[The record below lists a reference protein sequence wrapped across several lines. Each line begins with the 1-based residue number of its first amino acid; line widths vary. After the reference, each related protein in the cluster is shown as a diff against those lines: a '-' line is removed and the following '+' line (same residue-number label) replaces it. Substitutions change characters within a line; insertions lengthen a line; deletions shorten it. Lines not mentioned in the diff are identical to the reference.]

1 MTADSRE
8 RRRDFAKRLNLEPR
22 LAPFLD
28 LRWDGQPARPP
39 TLHLDDV
46 SAIPFLVNVAGVEEY
61 QHRARARAGDGDMYV
76 AVTPP
81 TRGYED
87 YCATRLRLSSPRF
100 VLAEPVRGPMAVAR
114 AAASGKTFAE
124 LVDATRAAG
133 GMLIHPYMG
142 IEEVWDLARQLAT
155 EAGGRVTV
163 LAPPPPITWIA
174 NDKAL
179 FSEVVEIVLGRDW
192 LVETRTTAEPATMA
206 RLLMEISGRHEM
218 VALKRT
224 RCASATGNQ
233 VFQAADLRVKGVAGT
248 EQDVSRF
255 LERTEWP
262 GDEEVLIVAW
272 EDTPLSPSTQIW
284 IPPSGGPPPRLDGI
298 YEQILEGDAGM
309 FVGSRP
315 STLPAPV
322 NEVLAGSALRVAA
335 MLQELGYCGRCSFDH
350 LVLGDPHGEFR
361 VLFTECNGRWGGT
374 STPMSLVDRLVSGPR
389 PPYRAQDFT
398 HRGLVGL
405 PLTELLAR
413 VGDDLF
419 DQATERGRFILY
431 NVGPLARVGKLDVIA
446 LGQSQDEAETALL
459 EDFPRLLGV

>member
-1 MTADSRE
+1 MTADSRA
-8 RRRDFAKRLNLEPR
+8 RHRDFAKRLDLEPR

-39 TLHLDDV
+39 TLHLDDM
-46 SAIPFLVNVAGVEEY
+46 SAIPFLVNLAGVEEY
-61 QHRARARAGDGDMYV
+61 QHRARARAEDGDMYV
-76 AVTPP
+76 AVTPQ

-87 YCATRLRLSSPRF
+87 YCATRLRLSPPRF
-100 VLAEPVRGPMAVAR
+100 VLAEPVRGLTAVAR
-114 AAASGKTFAE
+114 AAASGKAFAE

-142 IEEVWDLARQLAT
+142 VEEVWDLARQLAT
-155 EAGGRVTV
+155 EAGERVTV

-179 FSEVVEIVLGRDW
+179 FSEVVEIALGRDW
-192 LVETRTTAEPATMA
+192 LVETRTTAEPAAMA
-206 RLLMEISGRHEM
+206 RLLMEMSGRHEM

-224 RCASATGNQ
+224 RCASALGNQ
-233 VFQAADLRVKGVAGT
+233 VFQAADLRVKGVAGA
-248 EQDVSRF
+248 ERDVSRF

-272 EDTPLSPSTQIW
+272 EDTPLSPSTQVW

-298 YEQILEGDAGM
+298 YEQILEGEARV

-322 NEVLAGSALRVAA
+322 NDVLAGSALRVSA

-361 VLFTECNGRWGGT
+361 VLFTECNGRWGGA

-389 PPYRAQDFT
+389 PPYRAQDFM

-419 DQATERGRFILY
+419 DHSTERGRFILY

>member
-1 MTADSRE
+1 MTADSRA
-8 RRRDFAKRLNLEPR
+8 RRRDFAKRLDLESR

-76 AVTPP
+76 AVTPQ

-87 YCATRLRLSSPRF
+87 YCATRLRLSPPRF

-114 AAASGKTFAE
+114 AAASGKAFAE

-155 EAGGRVTV
+155 EAGARVTV

-192 LVETRTTAEPATMA
+192 LVETHTTAEPARMA
-206 RLLMEISGRHEM
+206 RLLMEMSGRHEM

-233 VFQAADLRVKGVAGT
+233 VFQAADLRVKGVAGA

-298 YEQILEGDAGM
+298 YEQILEGEAGM

-322 NEVLAGSALRVAA
+322 NDVLAGSALRVAA

-398 HRGLVGL
+398 HRELVGL